1 MSLKSVKFK
10 DKASFEKNKTKANV
24 VQVFEPFSIIV
35 FRDEQPVTPDP
46 AKVSQSNSVEE
57 SLDHV
62 ESGLAIVMAKS
73 YAEGKKYLEANKIV
87 VNDSFE
93 STKTFFVEV
102 PDFVSF
108 DSFYGSVMATG
119 LFVSVEP
126 DYIVPMAEHAEMAY
140 SGHWHLPDMKC
151 QEAWAQLPAGVVKEV
166 AVLDIACETTHEDLQ
181 GSISPSSWNC
191 VTDAADVNPV
201 SDFENHGTSCSGVIA
216 ANTGNDIGCKS
227 IGNNAVK
234 VQFLHIGFGS
244 TSGGGFRT
252 SDTILTRAVN
262 KAIENPNCVAMSMSW
277 GSTGSGYPV
286 FANALT
292 AARTTARNGKG
303 IPLFASSG
311 NGYQSDFTQLP
322 ASYPS
327 VMAVG
332 ASAQNNTRAG
342 FSNYGPKLF
351 AAAPGTS
358 LYTTDRTGA
367 VGYGPEAY
375 KGFSGTSASCPAM
388 AAVAGM
394 VLVKNPELTEAQVRD
409 ILKNSCRKIGG
420 YTYDANG
427 KSAELGFGIIDANTA
442 VSLAGGVTPPP
453 PTPTLV
459 NVYGV
464 ISSPATAEAGSITNV
479 SYSVMIDKPITADL
493 LAPVVIS
500 FKNPAG
506 AILNF
511 YTGTVTVPKGQTSV
525 TATIPY
531 TVPNNLSGLS
541 QFILTIDP
549 ANAINESN
557 ENDNIALTA
566 ITVTTPTPPDQ
577 TLDMEVKITGYEW
590 LDANRVRVSY
600 RVTNKGTS
608 VITSYKGVS
617 GFDGQY
623 QSNWSRPERIMPGR
637 SVGMG
642 TVWPTSTQGTL
653 PNTWR
658 VRITEVNGLPDS
670 NPSNNEASVLVVR

>member
-10 DKASFEKNKTKANV
+10 DKKSFEKNKNKPNV
-24 VQVFEPFSIIV
+24 VQVFEPFGIIV
-35 FRDEQPVTPDP
+35 FRDEKPVTPDP

-62 ESGLAIVMAKS
+62 ESGLAIVMAKN

-108 DSFYGSVMATG
+108 DSFYGSVMASG

-140 SGHWHLPDMKC
+140 AGHWHLPDMKC
-151 QEAWAQLPAGVVKEV
+151 QEAWAQIPAGSVKEV
-166 AVLDIACETTHEDLQ
+166 AVLDIACETTHEDLR
-181 GSISPSSWNC
+181 GSISPTSWNC
-191 VTDAADVNPV
+191 VTDAPDVNPI

-227 IGNNAVK
+227 IGNNIVK

-332 ASAQNNTRAG
+332 ASTQNNTRAG

-367 VGYGPEAY
+367 VGYGPDSY

-388 AAVAGM
+388 AAVAG
-394 VLVKNPELTEAQVRD
+394 LVIAKNPDLTETQVRD

-420 YTYDANG
+420 YAYDANG

-442 VSLAGGVTPPP
+442 VSLAGGTTPPP
-453 PTPTLV
+453 PQAIL

-464 ISSPATAEAGSITNV
+464 ISSPANVEAGATTNI
-479 SYSVMIDKPITADL
+479 SYSVMIDKALEGDL
-493 LAPVVIS
+493 LAPIVVS
-500 FKNPAG
+500 FKNPSG
-506 AILNF
+506 SLLNF
-511 YTGTVTVPKGQTSV
+511 YTGVVTVPKGQTS
-525 TATIPY
+525 ATGTLPY
-531 TVPNNLSGLS
+531 TVPNNVSGVC

-549 ANAINESN
+549 NNAINESN
-557 ENDNIALTA
+557 ENDNIALTSINVA
-566 ITVTTPTPPDQ
+566 MPTPPTQ
-577 TLDMEVKITGYEW
+577 VLDAEVVTTGFEW
-590 LDANRVRVSY
+590 LDATRVRIWY
-600 RVTNKGTS
+600 KITNKGTGT
-608 VITSYKGVS
+608 ITSYKGIS

-623 QSNWSRPERIMPGR
+623 QGSWTRNDRIMPGR
-637 SVGMG
+637 SVSMG
-642 TVWPTSTQGTL
+642 TVWSAQMQGQL

-670 NPSNNEASVLVVR
+670 NPANNEGSIVVTR

>member
-10 DKASFEKNKTKANV
+10 DKKSFEKNKNKPNV
-24 VQVFEPFSIIV
+24 VQVFEPFGIIV
-35 FRDEQPVTPDP
+35 FRDEKPVTPDP

-62 ESGLAIVMAKS
+62 ESGLAIVMAKN

-108 DSFYGSVMATG
+108 DSFYGSVMASG

-140 SGHWHLPDMKC
+140 AGHWHLPDMKC
-151 QEAWAQLPAGVVKEV
+151 QEAWAQIPAGSVKEV

-181 GSISPSSWNC
+181 GSISAASWNC
-191 VTDAADVNPV
+191 VTDAPDVNPI

-227 IGNNAVK
+227 IGNNIVK

-332 ASAQNNTRAG
+332 ASTQNNTRAG

-367 VGYGPEAY
+367 VGYGPDSY

-388 AAVAGM
+388 AAVAG
-394 VLVKNPELTEAQVRD
+394 LVIAKNPDLTETQVRD

-420 YTYDANG
+420 YAYDANG

-442 VSLAGGVTPPP
+442 VSLAGGTTPPP
-453 PTPTLV
+453 PQAIL

-464 ISSPATAEAGSITNV
+464 ISSPANVEAGATTNI
-479 SYSVMIDKPITADL
+479 SYSVMIDKALEGDL
-493 LAPVVIS
+493 LAPIVVS
-500 FKNPAG
+500 FKNPSG
-506 AILNF
+506 SLLNF
-511 YTGTVTVPKGQTSV
+511 YTGVVTVPKGQTS
-525 TATIPY
+525 ATGTLPY
-531 TVPNNLSGLS
+531 TVPNNVSGVC

-549 ANAINESN
+549 NNAINESN
-557 ENDNIALTA
+557 ENDNIALTSINVA
-566 ITVTTPTPPDQ
+566 MPTPPTQ
-577 TLDMEVKITGYEW
+577 VLDAEVVTTGFEW
-590 LDANRVRVSY
+590 LDATRVRIWY
-600 RVTNKGTS
+600 KITNKGTGT
-608 VITSYKGVS
+608 ITSYKGIS

-623 QSNWSRPERIMPGR
+623 QGSWTRNDRIMPGR
-637 SVGMG
+637 SVSMG
-642 TVWPTSTQGTL
+642 TVWSAQMQGQL

-670 NPSNNEASVLVVR
+670 NPANNEGSIVVTR